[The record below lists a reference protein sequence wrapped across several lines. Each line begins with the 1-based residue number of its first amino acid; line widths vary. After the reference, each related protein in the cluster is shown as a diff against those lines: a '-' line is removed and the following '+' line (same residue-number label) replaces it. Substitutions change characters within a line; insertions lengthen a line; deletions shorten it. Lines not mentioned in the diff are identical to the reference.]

1 MAYRSRGQDI
11 MDTITSKG
19 TPGPNGTVIRG
30 ARVVTMD
37 RDRTVGN
44 RDLHIGTDGRI
55 RSVLDPGAPIDGA
68 TEFDASGLIIVP
80 GLVQAH
86 VHLCQTLF
94 RGLSEARPLLRW
106 LRERIWPL
114 EGAHH
119 PETLRASANLG
130 IAELLLGGTTSVL
143 DMGTVHHTDAL
154 FQSAKETGIRYTG
167 GKALMDTGEDV
178 PASLAETTNHSLAES
193 DRLADRWHGDA
204 GGRLRY
210 AYCPRFVLS
219 CTPEALRGVAERSR
233 RTGMVI
239 HTHASEQPDEAAIVR
254 AAYGQPNI
262 ATLRSMGIQGPGT
275 VLAHGVW
282 PEAEEIT
289 MMATDGTHV
298 VHCPSSNMKLGSG
311 VIPLRAYRDSGVNVA
326 LGADGAACSNHLD
339 AWQELRLAGL
349 LASMASG
356 PGVVDATAIFELATI
371 AGARALGLSDRIGSI
386 EAGKAADLVA
396 ITSDAPVASGGGSIY
411 TRLVYGTRA
420 TDVRHVWVDGH
431 HVVRD
436 GALTTLDL
444 KDTMASADAARH
456 QIAARLGIDLDAD

>member
-1 MAYRSRGQDI
+1 

-55 RSVLDPGAPIDGA
+55 RSVLEPGTPIDGA
-68 TEFDASGLIIVP
+68 AEFDASGLIIVP

-114 EGAHH
+114 EGAHD

-178 PASLAETTNHSLAES
+178 PASLAETTSHSLAQS

-233 RTGMVI
+233 RNGMVI

-289 MMATDGTHV
+289 MMA
-298 VHCPSSNMKLGSG
+298 S
-311 VIPLRAYRDSGVNVA
+311 
-326 LGADGAACSNHLD
+326 ADGAACSNHLD

-396 ITSDAPVASGGGSIY
+396 ITSDAPVASGGGSTY

-431 HVVRD
+431 QVVRD

-456 QIAARLGIDLDAD
+456 QVAARLGIDLDAD

>member
-1 MAYRSRGQDI
+1 

-55 RSVLDPGAPIDGA
+55 RSVLEPGTPIDGA
-68 TEFDASGLIIVP
+68 AEFDASGLIIVP

-114 EGAHH
+114 EGAHD

-178 PASLAETTNHSLAES
+178 PASLAETTSHALAQS

-233 RTGMVI
+233 RNGMVI

-431 HVVRD
+431 QVVRD

-456 QIAARLGIDLDAD
+456 QVAARLGIDLDAD